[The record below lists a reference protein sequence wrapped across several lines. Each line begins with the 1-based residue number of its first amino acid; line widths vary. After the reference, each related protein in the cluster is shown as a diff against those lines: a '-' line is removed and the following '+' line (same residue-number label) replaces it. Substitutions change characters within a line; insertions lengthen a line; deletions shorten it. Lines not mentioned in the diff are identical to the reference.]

1 MATLVAKFAG
11 LVELTVG
18 VVMSSPP
25 TPPPP
30 VPSLPP
36 HPAMSIASGTAINH
50 IICLLNNFC
59 MWVFSYALHT
69 EYCQCKLGRKI
80 VGFPPTDEGVS
91 MFVIRPHGTNYLP
104 GQIWSRVNV
113 RLD

>member
-59 MWVFSYALHT
+59 MWVVSYALHT
-69 EYCQCKLGRKI
+69 EYCQCKFRAKDCWI
-80 VGFPPTDEGVS
+80 PPYKRGGVY
-91 MFVIRPHGTNYLP
+91 VRDKTARYKPLP
-104 GQIWSRVNV
+104 
-113 RLD
+113 LPCFEALPAFDL